1 MVERVILTN
10 KPLVEAIFEIKWK
23 LKETSPHIFIDENFN
38 LLTGILYDKISN
50 EYPFP
55 VNLVPDFIPLESSPY
70 AIRTQ
75 FRKQKEQWPLV
86 QLGPGILTV
95 NDTESYVWEDFQE
108 RIIYILKCL
117 FESFSKLSKEI
128 QIESLILRY
137 IDAFDF
143 DYNSYDVYEFL
154 QEQLKLHINLTPK
167 LFAPNLIDSHPN
179 DLNIDLTYKSKNPPG
194 KVTLKFSTGHRKN
207 LQGQM
212 KPAVIWNTVF
222 QSEENMSNLKEEGI
236 IEWVNGAHTVTD
248 HIFFTIIEGKL
259 LEKLR

>member
-23 LKETSPHIFIDENFN
+23 LKETNPHIFIDENFN

-50 EYPFP
+50 EYPYP

-75 FRKQKEQWPLV
+75 FRKKKEQWPLI
-86 QLGPGILTV
+86 QIGPGILTV

-128 QIESLILRY
+128 EIRSLILRY

-143 DYNSYDVYEFL
+143 DYNSSDVYEFL
-154 QEQLKLHINLTPK
+154 QEQLKLQINLTSK
-167 LFAPNLIDSHPN
+167 LFAPNLIDSHP
-179 DLNIDLTYKSKNPPG
+179 DGLNIDLIYKSKNPPG

-222 QSEENMSNLKEEGI
+222 QSEENMTDLKKEEI

-248 HIFFTIIEGKL
+248 HIFFTIIEGEL
-259 LEKLR
+259 LEKFR